1 MFQIETDVP
10 VVSTARGRRP
20 TAFPF
25 ADMDVGHSFLIPCDT
40 GEKKQL
46 DSWRRK
52 LALAK
57 KKFDPDLQLRTA
69 VVDGG
74 LRVWRTA

>member
-1 MFQIETDVP
+1 
-10 VVSTARGRRP
+10 
-20 TAFPF
+20 
-25 ADMDVGHSFLIPCDT
+25 MDVGHSFLIPCDT

-57 KKFDPDLQLRTA
+57 KRFDPDLQLRTA